1 MKKISLYIVAI
12 FSMIFL
18 LTAFYAKADS
28 PSTKAN
34 LPTASPSPYI
44 LPTLA
49 GFGTS
54 VPTVTSTLDYEK
66 LGLPSPTITPTL
78 DYPQLASHYLTPFP
92 TSTAILPPWTPT
104 STPENLLLST
114 IARKLPANWKP
125 TPPPLFDYTNSKN
138 SIHLYIQAVT
148 DLINFT
154 NADQNL
160 YLQYIKSWKPKERYS
175 MGGAWILKNDFDND
189 GQSEL
194 LVSTPVYFQDTQ
206 MYCCGQFLLLFEKVE
221 GVYHPTHYDWKY
233 EHNDLTKV
241 ILVNDLNN
249 DGYSEIVLRT
259 VSCGTAC
266 GQLLTIATWDGTN
279 WTNHYIQS
287 VVTSL
292 ISFVDRDNDGKTEIT
307 LDYMTYY
314 KLDSSYPARQAT
326 DTYGW
331 KDGQLV
337 IIEEYRQPTT
347 NTYGILRDIYSAI
360 SFGKTQ
366 EALDLAQPVIDDLGS
381 TCSAKETYIG
391 IETMLAY
398 AVKNDPKAMQATLSK
413 IVEYCNQPRNGF
425 THAANVLWQAYQQVH
440 DPVIACEAM
449 KRFIVDEIR
458 SSKKDG
464 TGFEFFDVTVMLP
477 GNYYNFCP
485 FQQ

>member
-1 MKKISLYIVAI
+1 MKKISLYVVAI

-18 LTAFYAKADS
+18 LTAFYVKADS

-44 LPTLA
+44 PPTLA
-49 GFGTS
+49 GFEAP
-54 VPTVTSTLDYEK
+54 VPTVTPTLDYEK

-78 DYPQLASHYLTPFP
+78 DYSQLASHYLTPFP
-92 TSTAILPPWTPT
+92 TSTAIIPPWTPT
-104 STPENLLLST
+104 PTPENPLLSI

-125 TPPPLFDYTNSKN
+125 TPPPLFDYLSKDTT
-138 SIHLYIQAVT
+138 HLYIQAAT

-154 NADQNL
+154 NANQNL

-189 GQSEL
+189 RQPEL
-194 LVSTPVYFQDTQ
+194 LVSMPVYFQNTE
-206 MYCCGQFLLLFEKVE
+206 MYCCGQFLLLFEKVD
-221 GVYHPTHYDWKY
+221 GIYHPVHYDWKY

-241 ILVNDLNN
+241 VLINDLNN

-266 GQLLTIATWDGTN
+266 SQLLTIATWDGSN
-279 WTNHYIQS
+279 WSNRYIQS

-292 ISFVDRDNDGKTEIT
+292 ISFVDRDSDGKTEIII
-307 LDYMTYY
+307 DYKTYY
-314 KLDSSYPARQAT
+314 KLDSSYPPREAT
-326 DTYGW
+326 DVYGW
-331 KDGQLV
+331 KNGQLV
-337 IIEEYRQPTT
+337 ILEEYRQPTT
-347 NTYGILRDIYSAI
+347 NAYGILRDIYSAI
-360 SFGKTQ
+360 SFGKIQ
-366 EALDLAQPVIDDLGS
+366 EALDLAQPVIDNLDK
-381 TCSAKETYIG
+381 TCGVKETYIG

-398 AVKNDPKAMQATLSK
+398 GVNNDTKNMQATLSN
-413 IVEYCNQPRNGF
+413 IVEHCNQPNNGF

-464 TGFEFFDVTVMLP
+464 AGFEFFDVTVMLP
-477 GNYYNFCP
+477 KNYYNFCP